1 MAQPRILILRAPGT
15 NCDAETAFAFQK
27 VGGQS
32 EVLHLNSLLENPQQA
47 AEFQVLC
54 IPGGFS
60 YGDDISAG
68 RVFGN
73 QIRHHLAE
81 VLQEFRA
88 AGKLILGICNGFQ
101 VLMKSGLLDSDDET
115 GPAVSLCWNESGC
128 YIDRWVHLQVQ
139 SSKCPFLQGIESMFL
154 PIAHAEGRI
163 VFRDD
168 AVLDRFQSNKQL
180 VLQYAPGANSSEPH
194 NPNGSAADVAGMC
207 DSSGHVL
214 GLMPHPERYIDPTH
228 HPQWTRQ
235 QEMPEPDGLQMFR
248 NAVSYFT

>member
-15 NCDAETAFAFQK
+15 NCDAETAFAFEQE
-27 VGGQS
+27 GGQAD
-32 EVLHLNSLLENPQQA
+32 VLHLNSLLESPSQA
-47 AEFQVLC
+47 GDYQVLC

-81 VLQEFRA
+81 VLEELRA

-101 VLMKSGLLDSDDET
+101 VLMKSGLLDSDDKQ
-115 GPAVSLCWNESGC
+115 GPAASLCWNESGR
-128 YIDRWVHLQVQ
+128 YIDRWVHLQTQ
-139 SSKCPFLQGIESMFL
+139 NSKCPFLQGIDSMFL

-163 VFRDD
+163 VFRDSETQE
-168 AVLDRFQSNKQL
+168 RFAANDQL
-180 VLQYAPGANSSEPH
+180 VLRYVPDEDSSLPY

-207 DSSGHVL
+207 DSTGQVL
-214 GLMPHPERYIDPTH
+214 GLMPHPERFVDPTH
-228 HPQWTRQ
+228 HPHWTRL
-235 QEMPEPDGLQMFR
+235 PELPTPDGQQLFR
-248 NAVSYFT
+248 NAVRYFS